1 MIGNGEE
8 VARVILIA
16 GKLTLAEPSRVLD
29 DTPFYL
35 GMERWHALV
44 VEWYLATNEDVEH
57 DAKRPDVDLGAG
69 VYFGVQELWGGEI

>member
-1 MIGNGEE
+1 MIGNDEE
-8 VARVILIA
+8 LARVIPIA

-35 GMERWHALV
+35 GMERRHALV

-57 DAKRPDVDLGAG
+57 DAERPDVDLWAS
-69 VYFGVQELWGGEI
+69 VYFGVQEFWGREI